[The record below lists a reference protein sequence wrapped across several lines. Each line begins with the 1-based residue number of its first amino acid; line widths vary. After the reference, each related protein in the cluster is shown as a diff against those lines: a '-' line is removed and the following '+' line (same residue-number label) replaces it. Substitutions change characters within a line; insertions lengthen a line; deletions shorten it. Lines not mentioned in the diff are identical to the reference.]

1 MTEKKTNFY
10 CIKCD
15 YTCSRKFLFDQH
27 VKTNK
32 HFRQCLAT
40 EQTQSQTSQTPI
52 ISPKKTIVVYG
63 CDYCGKTYKQR
74 SGIWRHKSKCSI
86 INKSIV
92 EELHKHNID
101 KPVVRDTVVRDT
113 VDKTEKSSLENTNSD
128 DLKVLMKQMISE
140 LNKDSIMKNNMMER
154 IKEQNNIIHEMI
166 PKMGNNNNTNRFN
179 INLFLNEKCRD
190 AINMTDFIESLQI
203 HLEDLVYTKNNGLV
217 EGISTL
223 FLNGLKRL
231 DTYKRPIHCSDIKRE
246 TLYIK
251 ENNEW
256 ECDNGK
262 EILRSAISNVANR
275 QRKSISD
282 WVADNPNW
290 MDSDKGKDEYIQ
302 IVQSLM
308 TDLREGQ
315 CENKII
321 KSIAKEMVI
330 DKGGMII

>member
-1 MTEKKTNFY
+1 MTDATKKM
-10 CIKCD
+10 
-15 YTCSRKFLFDQH
+15 
-27 VKTNK
+27 
-32 HFRQCLAT
+32 
-40 EQTQSQTSQTPI
+40 
-52 ISPKKTIVVYG
+52 VYG
-63 CDYCGKTYKQR
+63 CNYCGKTYKQR
-74 SGIWRHKSKCSI
+74 SGIWRHKTKCEI
-86 INKSIV
+86 LNKSKPGV
-92 EELHKHNID
+92 EIHNSKNTDAID
-101 KPVVRDTVVRDT
+101 ILNGKM
-113 VDKTEKSSLENTNSD
+113 ESSLENTNSD

-140 LNKDSIMKNNMMER
+140 LNKDSIMKTNMMER

-166 PKMGNNNNTNRFN
+166 PKIGNNNNTNRFN

-217 EGISTL
+217 EGISSL

-262 EILRSAISNVANR
+262 EILRSAISNVANK
-275 QRKSISD
+275 QRKSISE
-282 WVADNPNW
+282 WVVDNPNW
-290 MDSDKGKDEYIQ
+290 MDTDKGKDEYIQ

-308 TDLREGQ
+308 IDLREGQ

-330 DKGGMII
+330 DKKE

>member
-1 MTEKKTNFY
+1 
-10 CIKCD
+10 
-15 YTCSRKFLFDQH
+15 L
-27 VKTNK
+27 
-32 HFRQCLAT
+32 
-40 EQTQSQTSQTPI
+40 
-52 ISPKKTIVVYG
+52 TINYG
-63 CDYCGKTYKQR
+63 CNYCGKTYKQR
-74 SGIWRHKSKCSI
+74 SGIWRHKAKCEISNKNKNAEEKEKEKEI
-86 INKSIV
+86 HKNGDYAINILNGK
-92 EELHKHNID
+92 LD
-101 KPVVRDTVVRDT
+101 
-113 VDKTEKSSLENTNSD
+113 SSLENTNSDD
-128 DLKVLMKQMISE
+128 DLKVLMKQMIGE

-154 IKEQNNIIHEMI
+154 IKEQNSIIHEMI
-166 PKMGNNNNTNRFN
+166 PKMGNNNNNNRFN

-190 AINMTDFIESLQI
+190 AINMTEFIESLQI

-217 EGISTL
+217 EGIRSL

-275 QRKSISD
+275 HRKSISE
-282 WVADNPNW
+282 WVDDNPNW

-321 KSIAKEMVI
+321 KSIAKEIVI
-330 DKGGMII
+330 DKGGMIV

>member
-1 MTEKKTNFY
+1 MTEKKTNFH
-10 CIKCD
+10 CVKCD

-27 VKTNK
+27 LKTNK

-40 EQTQSQTSQTPI
+40 AQDPVVISETP
-52 ISPKKTIVVYG
+52 PTKKAPAPIYG
-63 CDYCGKTYKQR
+63 CNYCGKTYKQR
-74 SGIWRHKSKCSI
+74 SGIWRHKAKCELSNKLTSEEMIHNNSKHGDA
-86 INKSIV
+86 INILNGKI
-92 EELHKHNID
+92 E
-101 KPVVRDTVVRDT
+101 
-113 VDKTEKSSLENTNSD
+113 SSLENTNSDD
-128 DLKVLMKQMISE
+128 DLKVLMKQMIGE
-140 LNKDSIMKNNMMER
+140 FNKDSIMKNNMMER

-166 PKMGNNNNTNRFN
+166 PKMGNNNNNNRFN

-190 AINMTDFIESLQI
+190 AINMTEFIESLQI

-217 EGISTL
+217 EGISSL

-256 ECDNGK
+256 DCDNGK

-275 QRKSISD
+275 QRKSISE

-315 CENKII
+315 SENKII
-321 KSIAKEMVI
+321 KSIAKEIVI
-330 DKGGMII
+330 DKGGMIV

>member
-15 YTCSRKFLFDQH
+15 YTCCRKFLYDQH
-27 VKTNK
+27 LKTNK
-32 HFRQCLAT
+32 HFRQCSAT
-40 EQTQSQTSQTPI
+40 PGQKNPVI
-52 ISPKKTIVVYG
+52 ISSETLKPQSLYG
-63 CDYCGKTYKQR
+63 CNFCGKTYKQR
-74 SGIWRHKSKCSI
+74 SGIWRHKAKCEIS
-86 INKSIV
+86 NKIV
-92 EELHKHNID
+92 EDEAQQSKNRN
-101 KPVVRDTVVRDT
+101 VVN
-113 VDKTEKSSLENTNSD
+113 KIESSLENTNSD
-128 DLKVLMKQMISE
+128 DLKVLMKQMIGE

-154 IKEQNNIIHEMI
+154 IKEQNNIIHGMI
-166 PKMGNNNNTNRFN
+166 PKMGNNNNNNRFN

-190 AINMTDFIESLQI
+190 AINMTEFIESLQI

-217 EGISTL
+217 EGISSL

-275 QRKSISD
+275 QRKSISE

-330 DKGGMII
+330 DKGSGGLIT

>member
-1 MTEKKTNFY
+1 MTEKKTNFH

-15 YTCSRKFLFDQH
+15 YTCSRKFLFEQH

-32 HFRQCLAT
+32 HLKQFSAT
-40 EQTQSQTSQTPI
+40 PLKYPEI
-52 ISPKKTIVVYG
+52 IADAPKKVSIYG
-63 CDYCGKTYKQR
+63 CTYCGKTYKQR
-74 SGIWRHKSKCSI
+74 SGIWRHKAKCEKL
-86 INKSIV
+86 NKSA
-92 EELHKHNID
+92 EEINNNNNSENGGSINNKL
-101 KPVVRDTVVRDT
+101 
-113 VDKTEKSSLENTNSD
+113 ESSLENTNSD
-128 DLKVLMKQMISE
+128 DLKVLMKQMIGE

-166 PKMGNNNNTNRFN
+166 PKIGNNNNNNRFN

-217 EGISTL
+217 EGISSL

-275 QRKSISD
+275 QRKSISE
-282 WVADNPNW
+282 WVADNPTW
-290 MDSDKGKDEYIQ
+290 MESDKGKDEYIQ

-330 DKGGMII
+330 DKGGMIV

>member
-1 MTEKKTNFY
+1 MTEKKTSFH

-15 YTCSRKFLFDQH
+15 YTCSRKFLFEQH

-32 HFRQCLAT
+32 HFRQCSAT
-40 EQTQSQTSQTPI
+40 ATTQPSHDIAMTDESTSAA
-52 ISPKKTIVVYG
+52 KNVYG
-63 CDYCGKTYKQR
+63 CNYCGKTYKQR
-74 SGIWRHKSKCSI
+74 SGIWRHKTKCEILNKKPYIELESKHVDT
-86 INKSIV
+86 NK
-92 EELHKHNID
+92 ID
-101 KPVVRDTVVRDT
+101 TNKIDTNKR
-113 VDKTEKSSLENTNSD
+113 ESSLENTNSD

-140 LNKDSIMKNNMMER
+140 LNKDSIMKTNMMER

-166 PKMGNNNNTNRFN
+166 PKIGNNNNTNRFN

-217 EGISTL
+217 EGISSL

-256 ECDNGK
+256 DCDNGK

-275 QRKSISD
+275 QRKSISE
-282 WVADNPNW
+282 WVADNPTW

-330 DKGGMII
+330 DKVGMIL

>member
-1 MTEKKTNFY
+1 MTEKKTNFH

-32 HFRQCLAT
+32 HFRQCSAT
-40 EQTQSQTSQTPI
+40 SI
-52 ISPKKTIVVYG
+52 IIPEGAVNKVKTTINNYG
-63 CDYCGKTYKQR
+63 CEYCGKTYKQR
-74 SGIWRHKSKCSI
+74 SGIWRHKSKCEIS
-86 INKSIV
+86 NKNNKNNNNNNDALNGKL
-92 EELHKHNID
+92 E
-101 KPVVRDTVVRDT
+101 T
-113 VDKTEKSSLENTNSD
+113 SLENTNSD
-128 DLKVLMKQMISE
+128 DDLKILMKQMIGE

-166 PKMGNNNNTNRFN
+166 PKIGNNNNTNRFN

-190 AINMTDFIESLQI
+190 AINMTEFIESLQI

-217 EGISTL
+217 EGISSL

-231 DTYKRPIHCSDIKRE
+231 DTYKRPIHCSDVKRE

-256 ECDNGK
+256 ECENGK

-275 QRKSISD
+275 QRKSISE
-282 WVADNPNW
+282 WVAENPTW
-290 MDSDKGKDEYIQ
+290 METDQGKDEYIQ

-315 CENKII
+315 SENKII

-330 DKGGMII
+330 DKGGMIV